1 MSQDTNI
8 AQETKTFR
16 DSIATVTKEG
26 KRNFVH
32 PKRPK
37 GELYRMRTWFSI
49 VYLLIFF
56 TLPFIKVYGEPLIM
70 FNFLERKFI
79 IFGMVFWP
87 QDFFIFGIGMIT
99 FIVFIIL
106 FTVVFGRV
114 FCGWACPQTIF
125 MEMVFRKIEYW
136 IDGDA
141 TQQKLLKKMP
151 WNAEKI
157 RKRLIKFV
165 LFFLISFLIANFF
178 LAYIIGMDR
187 LLGYMQHPSDNVSTL
202 LSLLLFTGI
211 FFFVYWWFR
220 EQVCIVVC
228 PYGRLQG
235 VLLDKNSI
243 VVGYDYKRGDPRGKL
258 TRANNPKTEEGHD
271 CKCTDCKG
279 DGGCNDVVKKLEA
292 IQPVPAPNGD
302 CIDCFACVRV
312 CPTGIDIRN
321 GTQLECINCTAC
333 IDACD
338 AIMTSI
344 HKPTGLIKYASENS
358 ISQGKK
364 LTFSRRIKS
373 YTAVLSLLIA
383 LLVFLLVS
391 RTDLDATLMR
401 TAGMTY
407 TSLPDGRIS
416 NLYNLKLV
424 NKTHNNIPLK
434 LKLENIAGEISFIKD
449 SLPVIKK
456 EDYTQVQ
463 FFIKL
468 KREDIKSWK
477 TPIEIGLYDSV
488 KKIKTIRAK
497 FIGPE
502 IYN

>member
-1 MSQDTNI
+1 MEATTEVDIKGS
-8 AQETKTFR
+8 FR
-16 DSIATVTKEG
+16 DSVATISNEG
-26 KRNFVH
+26 TRNFIN
-32 PKRPK
+32 PKKPK
-37 GELYRMRTWFSI
+37 GRLYNLRTRFSI
-49 VYLLIFF
+49 FYLIVFF
-56 TLPFIKVYGEPLIM
+56 SLPFIKVHGEPLLM
-70 FNFLERKFI
+70 LNVLDRKFI

-87 QDFFIFGIGMIT
+87 QDFFIFGIAMLT
-99 FIVFIIL
+99 FVVFIIL
-106 FTVVFGRV
+106 FTVVFGRI

-136 IDGDA
+136 IDGDSA
-141 TQQKLLKKMP
+141 KQKQLKAMP

-157 RKRLIKFV
+157 RKRALKFV
-165 LFFLISFLIANFF
+165 IFFSLSFIIANFF
-178 LAYIIGMDR
+178 LAYLISMDQ
-187 LLGYMQHPSDNVSTL
+187 LLGYLKDPLAHIGTL
-202 LSLLLFTGI
+202 ISLLVFTSV

-220 EQVCIVVC
+220 EQACLVVC

-243 VVGYDYKRGDPRGKL
+243 VVAYDHKRGEPRGKL
-258 TRANNPKTEEGHD
+258 KKKEDHD
-271 CKCTDCKG
+271 CKCVDCKD
-279 DGGCNDVVKKLEA
+279 DGACKSISQKMEA
-292 IQPVPAPNGD
+292 IVPQQGD

-321 GTQLECINCTAC
+321 GTQLECVNCTAC

-344 HKPTGLIKYASENS
+344 KKPVGLVRYASENS
-358 ISQGKK
+358 IVNGVK
-364 LTFSRRIKS
+364 LRFTARIKA
-373 YTAVLSLLIA
+373 YTSVLALLMS

-391 RTDLDATLMR
+391 RTDLDARLMR

-416 NLYNLKLV
+416 NLYNLKLA
-424 NKTHNNIPLK
+424 NKTHEDIPYT
-434 LKLENIAGEISFIKD
+434 LKLENMPGEIEVIGNS
-449 SLPVIKK
+449 SLIVKK
-456 EDYTQVQ
+456 EDYSHLQ

-468 KREDIKSWK
+468 NRNEIKGWK
-477 TPIEIGLYDSV
+477 TELKIGMYENN
-488 KKIKTIRAK
+488 KKIKTIEAN

>member
-1 MSQDTNI
+1 MI
-8 AQETKTFR
+8 EQETVTFR

-26 KRNFVH
+26 NRNFIH
-32 PKRPK
+32 PKKPK
-37 GELYRMRTWFSI
+37 GKLYNLRTWFS
-49 VYLLIFF
+49 VFYLLIFF
-56 TLPFIKVYGEPLIM
+56 TLPFIKSHGEPLIL
-70 FNFLERKFI
+70 FNFIERKFI

-87 QDFFIFGIGMIT
+87 QDFFIFGIGMLT

-106 FTVVFGRV
+106 FTVVFGRI

-141 TQQKLLKKMP
+141 AQQKLLKKMS

-157 RKRLIKFV
+157 GKRTTKFL
-165 LFFLISFLIANFF
+165 LFFGISFLIANFF
-178 LAYIIGMDR
+178 LAYMIGMEQ
-187 LLGYMQHPSDNVSTL
+187 LLGYMQHPADNIRTL
-202 LSLLLFTGI
+202 ISLLIFTGV

-243 VVGYDYKRGDPRGKL
+243 VVAYDYKRGEPRGKL
-258 TRANNPKTEEGHD
+258 NKSDNPKTKDGHD

-279 DGGCNDVVKKLEA
+279 DGGCKDVLKKLEA
-292 IQPVPAPNGD
+292 IQPAPVPKGD
-302 CIDCFACVRV
+302 CIDCFACVRI

-333 IDACD
+333 IDSCD

-344 HKPTGLIKYASENS
+344 QKPTGLIKYASENS
-358 ISQGKK
+358 INEGKK
-364 LTFSRRIKS
+364 ITFSRRIKA
-373 YTAVLSLLIA
+373 YTAVLGLLISLLI
-383 LLVFLLVS
+383 FLLVS

-407 TSLPDGRIS
+407 TSLPDGRVS

-424 NKTHNNIPLK
+424 NKTHEDIPIR
-434 LKLENIAGEISFIKD
+434 LKLENINGEILLIKD
-449 SLPVIKK
+449 SLPIIKK
-456 EDYTQVQ
+456 EDYSQIQ
-463 FFIKL
+463 FFVKL
-468 KREDIKSWK
+468 NRADIVSWK
-477 TPIEIGLYDSV
+477 TQLEIGLYDSV